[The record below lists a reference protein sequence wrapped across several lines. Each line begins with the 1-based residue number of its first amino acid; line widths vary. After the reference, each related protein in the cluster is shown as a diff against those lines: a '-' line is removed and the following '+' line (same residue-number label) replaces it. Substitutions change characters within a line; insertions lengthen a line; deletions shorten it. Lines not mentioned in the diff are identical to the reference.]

1 MHKKLLITYIVLILL
16 TLTGAFLAGLTLTL
30 TKAVVVVG
38 IVLVSVVK
46 FLTVAMEFMELKEA
60 HNFWKVLLFFYVGL
74 ISTVFIILL

>member
-30 TKAVVVVG
+30 TKAVVVG

>member
-16 TLTGAFLAGLTLTL
+16 TLTGAFLAGLTLT
-30 TKAVVVVG
+30 KAVVVG

-60 HNFWKVLLFFYVGL
+60 HNFWKALLFFYVGL